1 MAAQPVGSE
10 TVLELFNAVFT
21 LSAIVVELKDRMA
34 AALQVGHQE
43 AQVGAGGGVFGL
55 IADAALTKPAL
66 GTVTETGKRA
76 LGLPGATI
84 AASEPALETSGAALE
99 DRVGGEAD
107 DVLEAE
113 ELAEFIEQRQR
124 EAGIG
129 TQQDA
134 DSRKL
139 LLQTQHQAQQQGHE
153 AGRTGRRASPQ
164 PSGQQAAGVALEDQ
178 QRMVHVLV
186 VGPVEEAQLLV
197 VGGVDI
203 EQDLAAPPD
212 LLATDLHKPIQQSV
226 VQEDDLPSGGSVFPT
241 A

>member
-10 TVLELFNAVFT
+10 TVLELLNPVFT
-21 LSAIVVELKDRMA
+21 PPAIVVEVEERTA

-55 IADAALTKPAL
+55 IADAALVRPAP

-76 LGLPGATI
+76 LGLLGATI
-84 AASEPALETSGAALE
+84 AASEPALETSGATLE

-139 LLQTQHQAQQQGHE
+139 PQQTRYKTQ
-153 AGRTGRRASPQ
+153 
-164 PSGQQAAGVALEDQ
+164 
-178 QRMVHVLV
+178 
-186 VGPVEEAQLLV
+186 
-197 VGGVDI
+197 
-203 EQDLAAPPD
+203 
-212 LLATDLHKPIQQSV
+212 
-226 VQEDDLPSGGSVFPT
+226 
-241 A
+241 

>member
-10 TVLELFNAVFT
+10 TVLELLNADFP
-21 LSAIVVELKDRMA
+21 LSAIVVELKDRIA

-55 IADAALTKPAL
+55 IADEALTKPAL
-66 GTVTETGKRA
+66 GTVTETRKRA
-76 LGLPGATI
+76 LGLLGSTI
-84 AASEPALETSGAALE
+84 AASEPALETSGATLE

-139 LLQTQHQAQQQGHE
+139 LLQTQHQARSE
-153 AGRTGRRASPQ
+153 ERRVGKECRSRWSPY
-164 PSGQQAAGVALEDQ
+164 
-178 QRMVHVLV
+178 H
-186 VGPVEEAQLLV
+186 
-197 VGGVDI
+197 
-203 EQDLAAPPD
+203 
-212 LLATDLHKPIQQSV
+212 
-226 VQEDDLPSGGSVFPT
+226 
-241 A
+241 